1 MKLLVS
7 WRLLDHFCADWAASC
22 PNIPYLRLPK
32 MYFFVGKIHIKTS
45 LWKNISIKYT
55 SNICKKKILKYMF
68 YEDWRR
74 CQSGNKNECGSAL
87 PPSHQSSKAP
97 LLQKYIFLD
106 YIWPKSIIPEYWK
119 NNYNYFKNI
128 YFWIIFQRK
137 KGFDNPLHGRVV
149 KFPSGLLVVIW
160 KSSSRVPI
168 RAGCLKI
175 GMEE

>member
-1 MKLLVS
+1 MYLFCSQNTYKDIFMKK
-7 WRLLDHFCADWAASC
+7 
-22 PNIPYLRLPK
+22 Y
-32 MYFFVGKIHIKTS
+32 
-45 LWKNISIKYT
+45 IKYT
-55 SNICKKKILKYMF
+55 SNVCKKKILKYMF

-74 CQSGNKNECGSAL
+74 CQSGNKNECGSAP

-149 KFPSGLLVVIW
+149 KFPSGLLVVI
-160 KSSSRVPI
+160 
-168 RAGCLKI
+168 ALKI
-175 GMEE
+175 GISKNWKNKRRQSEKYGQSELGYQHSSVLIKHE